1 MNRLHLQQCRRWLI
15 KIGSSLV
22 TNDGCGLNTR
32 AMRHWASQIAAL
44 IKQGY
49 QVALVSS
56 GSIAEGIYQLG
67 WDGRPHDLHRLQA
80 AAAVGQM
87 GLMQSYRLVF
97 EEQALRS
104 AQILLTHEDLSDRR
118 RYLNARATLLSLLEL
133 GVVPIINENDT
144 VSTEEIQ
151 LGDND
156 TLAAQVANLIDAEI
170 LLILTD
176 QQGLY
181 DKDPS
186 LYDDARIIDS
196 ADSKD
201 AILDEAAGPS
211 VGSLGRGGM
220 ITKIKA
226 ARQAA
231 LSGTTT
237 IIAHGMEQSVI
248 SRLADGESLGTC
260 LLGTG
265 EPLALRKRWIA
276 NRKPCGTLIL
286 DEGACRALSR
296 QGKSLLPVGVIEAEG
311 DFKCGDMVQ
320 CQNTEGVVIAYG
332 LVNYSAVEVAE
343 IAGKNGSYIQALMG
357 ARYQPELIHRDNLA
371 LAD

>member
-1 MNRLHLQQCRRWLI
+1 MNRQHLQQSRRWLV

-22 TNDGCGLNTR
+22 TNNGCGLNTV
-32 AMRHWASQIAAL
+32 AMRNWATQVATL

-49 QVALVSS
+49 QIGLVSS
-56 GSIAEGIYQLG
+56 GSIAEGIHQLG
-67 WDGRPHDLHRLQA
+67 WDDRPQDLHQLQA

-87 GLMQSYRLVF
+87 GLMQNYRLVF
-97 EEQALRS
+97 EEQGLSS
-104 AQILLTHEDLSDRR
+104 AQILLTHEDLSNRE

-156 TLAAQVANLIDAEI
+156 TLAAQVANLIDAEV

-176 QQGLY
+176 QHGLY
-181 DKDPS
+181 DKDPTEYS
-186 LYDDARIIDS
+186 DANIITD
-196 ADSKD
+196 ANSKD
-201 AILDEAAGPS
+201 AILDSVAGPS
-211 VGSLGRGGM
+211 TSALGRGGM

-226 ARQAA
+226 ARHAA

-237 IIAHGMEQSVI
+237 IIAHGMEESVI
-248 SRLADGESLGTC
+248 PRIASGEPLGTC
-260 LLGTG
+260 LESIG
-265 EPLALRKRWIA
+265 EPITLRKRWIA
-276 NRKPCGTLIL
+276 NRKSCGILIL
-286 DEGACRALSR
+286 DDGACQALSKK
-296 QGKSLLPVGVIEAEG
+296 GKSLLPVGVLQAEG
-311 DFKCGDMVQ
+311 DFNCGDMVK

-332 LVNYSAVEVAE
+332 LVNYSADEVAA
-343 IAGKNGSYIQALMG
+343 IAGKSGDHIQTLMG